1 MEQAPL
7 VSVQLVE
14 QFHDAGLIEPLVAD
28 PLAHMSPVFLF
39 DVGVVVFA
47 VGAAAGEVYGVGAVY
62 EVAQQVV
69 VEELG
74 AVVGIETKQG
84 EWQGLF
90 DIFDLFQ
97 DVTFSFTP
105 DGPLFGPTGGDINTV
120 KGISEHAGE
129 GLSAMG
135 DGIGFE
141 EAGTGLVPL
150 VGLDGDV
157 ISQERAGFSGGTAS
171 FLILDT
177 DGTQEAIDRCCR
189 DAV

>member
-1 MEQAPL
+1 M
-7 VSVQLVE
+7 
-14 QFHDAGLIEPLVAD
+14 G
-28 PLAHMSPVFLF
+28 PVFLF
-39 DVGVVVFA
+39 DMGVIVFVVRTA
-47 VGAAAGEVYGVGAVY
+47 SGELDRLFSLGKVS
-62 EVAQQVV
+62 QKVV
-69 VEELG
+69 IEELG
-74 AVVGIETKQG
+74 AVVRIEAKQG
-84 EWQGLF
+84 ERQGLF
-90 DIFDLFQ
+90 DIFDLLQ
-97 DVTFSFTP
+97 DVTFSFPP

-157 ISQERAGFSGGTAS
+157 ISEESTWFSGGTAS

-177 DGTQEAIDRCCR
+177 DGTQESIDGRCR

>member
-1 MEQAPL
+1 M
-7 VSVQLVE
+7 
-14 QFHDAGLIEPLVAD
+14 G
-28 PLAHMSPVFLF
+28 PVFLF
-39 DVGVVVFA
+39 DMGVIVFVVSTA
-47 VGAAAGEVYGVGAVY
+47 SGELDGLFSLGKVSQ
-62 EVAQQVV
+62 EVV

-157 ISQERAGFSGGTAS
+157 ISEESPWFSGGTAS

-177 DGTQEAIDRCCR
+177 YGTQESIDGCCR
-189 DAV
+189 DAL